1 MDIITKL
8 ENDYTQAFKSKNELV
23 VLVLRGLKTAITNA
37 EIAKSRQ
44 ALTEL
49 EIIKLFK
56 TEVKRRKDAAE
67 MYDKGSRADLA
78 DKERQEIEII
88 MPYLPAELD
97 ENDIKN
103 KVIEVIQKLNA
114 QTPADTGKVMGA
126 VMKELGAMADGA
138 VVGKIVKEEL
148 SK

>member
-37 EIAKSRQ
+37 EIAKNRE

-49 EIIKLFK
+49 EIIKLLK
-56 TEVKRRKDAAE
+56 TEVKRRKDAAQ
-67 MYDKGSRADLA
+67 MYDKGNRADLA
-78 DKERQEIEII
+78 TKERQEIEII

-103 KVIEVIQKLNA
+103 KVIEMIQKLGA

-126 VMKELGAMADGA
+126 VMKELGAMADGS